1 MVNAPPNQP
10 NLGSFPIPPV
20 AVARHPAALLSPR
33 DLRHWVESLPLG
45 NPPKAA
51 EHLLHQLRLLVR
63 DPSPGQR
70 FAVLLALY
78 DQPIDQLLQIVR
90 ERLKNNPDNA
100 VPLDQLEH
108 LTIELLNES
117 AYGQL
122 RMANELL
129 ESGKAPQSEE
139 LFRAMTLL
147 DSALNIERLH
157 YCRLAPQAWGLLL
170 HIFLLAEH
178 LQLADQPMPAVP
190 GEPDHP
196 RTIRGLFSRVLV
208 ITLCDP
214 HQHLPVNI
222 QRWHAWTGANS
233 ELLELTLLPQGAAAI
248 PVDISGSQMPLAAA
262 RRSKPGPGIR
272 YLASDRFMQQL
283 ADDPA
288 APQGLLQAFND
299 LIKGRKTSEQRQS
312 PRRERNHPF
321 LLLHGLHSVHR
332 RLTQLTDSESPSRVE
347 LSPVP
352 CRQIN
357 QSPTGAAFTLQ
368 GPLNPPLS
376 VGEPILV
383 EADAAASRTAPV
395 GFAGRIQRLV
405 TADQQ
410 RIEIGVEKLQ
420 GRLIPVA
427 ITGSATERTRGTNYA
442 VLQQATEGTQHLL
455 LAASSLF
462 RAGDLVVVEGA
473 QQRYNLRMLTLI
485 AGYQRIAYIVVEIA
499 EN

>member
-10 NLGSFPIPPV
+10 NPGLFPIPPV

-33 DLRHWVESLPLG
+33 DLRHWVDSLPLG

-63 DPSPGQR
+63 DPSPGPR

-90 ERLKNNPDNA
+90 ERLKNNPENA
-100 VPLDQLEH
+100 VPLDQLEQ
-108 LTIELLNES
+108 LTVELLNES

-122 RMANELL
+122 RMANQLL
-129 ESGKAPQSEE
+129 DGGKAPQLEE
-139 LFRAMTLL
+139 LFRAMSLL

-157 YCRLAPQAWGLLL
+157 YRRLAPQAWGLLL

-178 LQLADQPMPAVP
+178 LQLADQPMAAVP
-190 GEPDHP
+190 IEPDQP

-214 HQHLPVNI
+214 HQHLPGDI

-248 PVDISGSQMPLAAA
+248 PVDISGSETPLAAA

-272 YLASDRFMQQL
+272 YLASDRFMQRL
-283 ADDPA
+283 ADDPM
-288 APQGLLQAFND
+288 APQGLLQAINE
-299 LIKGRKTSEQRQS
+299 LIKGRKTPEQRQS
-312 PRRERNHPF
+312 PRQARNHPF
-321 LLLHGLHSVHR
+321 RLLHGLHSVHR
-332 RLTQLTDSESPSRVE
+332 RLTELTDSESPSRHE

-357 QSPTGAAFTLQ
+357 RSPTGAAFTLQ
-368 GPLNPPLS
+368 GPLSPPLS
-376 VGEPILV
+376 VGEPILA
-383 EADAAASRTAPV
+383 EAEAAGRKTAPV

-405 TADQQ
+405 TADHQQ
-410 RIEIGVEKLQ
+410 IEIGVEKLQ

-427 ITGSATERTRGTNYA
+427 VTGSATERTRGTNYA
-442 VLQQATEGTQHLL
+442 VLQHATEGTQHLL
-455 LAASSLF
+455 LAASSIY
-462 RAGDLVVVEGA
+462 REGDLVVVEGA
-473 QQRYNLRMLTLI
+473 QQRYNLRMLALL

-499 EN
+499 ES